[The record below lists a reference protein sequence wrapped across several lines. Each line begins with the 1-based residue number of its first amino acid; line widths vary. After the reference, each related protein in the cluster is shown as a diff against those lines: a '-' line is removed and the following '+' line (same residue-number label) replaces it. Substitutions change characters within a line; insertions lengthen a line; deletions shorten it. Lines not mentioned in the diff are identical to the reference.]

1 MSYVHNFASFNY
13 GDPLCGDHYAGLIFS
28 KFSNYLNWE

>member
-13 GDPLCGDHYAGLIFS
+13 GDPLCGDHLMLVLYLANFLII
-28 KFSNYLNWE
+28 